1 MTFLSQTFSSLLLHQ
16 LSPLTSMYTEESSQ
30 SCLNSVAYAFVIR
43 VSPKDNDHS
52 FQNRGLMKRAD
63 SFLWKCLSALTDRCC
78 HLCSTVFGIVGIFC
92 RPKQSKQ
99 KRINIYAAG
108 EKWREPLAVQSE
120 WTWAGQ
126 QCTTLLLHR
135 HEGRDVASWVG
146 LFPWRVSEAVASPS
160 SLFIFFT
167 NSSTSFLDQN
177 RRGKTFGSLRSPF
190 IYCVPKKKKNPKKTK
205 KSMEINPCLK
215 LQHATFRS
223 HIASR
228 PIRFSAV
235 VVRLELWRTS
245 TPDRRR
251 RQLYIVSQLFSFAAD
266 RKN

>member
-1 MTFLSQTFSSLLLHQ
+1 MNLSGPAMHYASFAPSRRTRRRVVSWAFSMTCFRGRCLAFFS
-16 LSPLTSMYTEESSQ
+16 
-30 SCLNSVAYAFVIR
+30 
-43 VSPKDNDHS
+43 
-52 FQNRGLMKRAD
+52 
-63 SFLWKCLSALTDRCC
+63 
-78 HLCSTVFGIVGIFC
+78 
-92 RPKQSKQ
+92 
-99 KRINIYAAG
+99 
-108 EKWREPLAVQSE
+108 
-120 WTWAGQ
+120 
-126 QCTTLLLHR
+126 
-135 HEGRDVASWVG
+135 
-146 LFPWRVSEAVASPS
+146 
-160 SLFIFFT
+160 FIFFT

-190 IYCVPKKKKNPKKTK
+190 IYCVPKKNKNPKKTK
-205 KSMEINPCLK
+205 KNMEINPCLK